1 MALKIGNTTVGDPSE
16 KIDISNVDPTTIPSS
31 FVSPSWLLNGVSLIP
46 SPSNGPFTG
55 AAINKIYSIR
65 NNVAG
70 EEGILRIEYTTNC
83 NCKCKCQCKC
93 KCKCKC
99 LCACKCQC
107 KCKCACKCLCKCRCK
122 CFNLGTDNDGN
133 ILDQLS
139 LEKIKSLQQVI
150 MSYMEK
156 GLDFEEIIDT
166 ENDVAETTLQ
176 LLENFCQD
184 VEEILPDLI
193 NIVDISETKLKAIKY
208 IEKIPKIIE
217 EFQKL
222 DNEE

>member
-1 MALKIGNTTVGDPSE
+1 
-16 KIDISNVDPTTIPSS
+16 
-31 FVSPSWLLNGVSLIP
+31 
-46 SPSNGPFTG
+46 
-55 AAINKIYSIR
+55 
-65 NNVAG
+65 
-70 EEGILRIEYTTNC
+70 
-83 NCKCKCQCKC
+83 
-93 KCKCKC
+93 
-99 LCACKCQC
+99 
-107 KCKCACKCLCKCRCK
+107 
-122 CFNLGTDNDGN
+122 
-133 ILDQLS
+133 
-139 LEKIKSLQQVI
+139 